1 LKDKRKKEQEGEKS
15 ILSQKRERISDV
27 NSTVYQTRKQTR
39 NPMWVS
45 QKHTLKLLGKRP
57 EEKDVLT
64 YH

>member
-1 LKDKRKKEQEGEKS
+1 LKDKRKKEKEGEKS
-15 ILSQKRERISDV
+15 ILSQK
-27 NSTVYQTRKQTR
+27 TVYQTRKQTR